1 MRGRAE
7 GTWLK
12 VLRGGG
18 VVVGVWRVCGAEGEG
33 EEGEGG
39 RGGERGRRGGDD
51 EAGGH
56 ASAYT

>member
-1 MRGRAE
+1 M
-7 GTWLK
+7 
-12 VLRGGG
+12 
-18 VVVGVWRVCGAEGEG
+18 VVGVWRVCGAEGEG

-39 RGGERGRRGGDD
+39 RGGERGGCGGDD